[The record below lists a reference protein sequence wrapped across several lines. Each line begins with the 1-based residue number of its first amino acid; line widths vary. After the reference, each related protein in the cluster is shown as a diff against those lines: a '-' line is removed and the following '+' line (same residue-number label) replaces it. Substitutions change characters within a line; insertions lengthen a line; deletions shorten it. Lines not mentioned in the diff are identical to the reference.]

1 MQRKLKRHGTNRE
14 EKEMEPTILV
24 IIVSILAI
32 IFWHK
37 KIDSETTWIYGT
49 YVATIVILYLFAVI
63 DI

>member
-1 MQRKLKRHGTNRE
+1 MATLTNRE
-14 EKEMEPTILV
+14 EEGMEPTNLV
-24 IIVSILAI
+24 IIVPVLAI

-37 KIDSETTWIYGT
+37 EIDSETTWIYGT